1 MIDRATINQIL
12 DAADVVD
19 VVSDFVTLRRRGSNY
34 TGLCP
39 FHNEKTPSFSVSR
52 AKGIYKC
59 FGCGKAGS
67 AVNFVMEHEHMTYAE
82 ALKYLAKKYHI
93 EVHERELSDEE
104 KEQQTERE
112 SMLIVNEFA
121 NSFFEDTL
129 HNTDDG
135 RNIGLA
141 YFYERSLSD
150 ETIKTFH
157 LGYSPD
163 DRTAL
168 YNAATAKG
176 YNRKFLFS
184 TGVCTDD
191 NHGGGFDRFRGR
203 VMFPFINIAGK
214 VIGFGG
220 RTLKQDHA
228 KYLNSP
234 ESILYVKNRELYGI
248 FQAKREISRQDK
260 CYLVEGYFDV
270 ISMYQSG
277 IQNVVASS
285 GTSLTDG
292 QVRMIHRFTEN
303 VTVLYDGD
311 SAGIHASLR
320 GIDMLLA
327 EGLNVKVALLPD
339 GEDPDSFARSHSASE
354 LQQFI
359 TDNETDFISF
369 KVNILLKDAQNDP
382 IKKAQVVTDVVKSI
396 SVIPSQITRAIYAK
410 ECSRMLDVHES
421 VLISEIG
428 KARDRQKA
436 EDFKKRQRAKEDAS
450 RSSQNLTPAPDNDA
464 PVPEVDD
471 TQAPP
476 LGTQPV
482 IQHGEQQHDSFIGT
496 VKSVHERLLYPQEES
511 LIRYVAKYA
520 MCYFC
525 DTQYAD
531 GVERPTSV
539 VEYVNNELL
548 GDNIEFTHPIYKE
561 IFRYALSCVP
571 DYYNSLSELEEKLD
585 AEGRQRLAAGIDG
598 LRNRSL
604 SFSEIE
610 KEETNLRE
618 SIEKDKQD
626 AIASF
631 SINFFERRVCSVEN
645 DEIRRTAINLVS
657 EKYQLS
663 QIHTMY
669 AHVPTDFE
677 RLFVLVPEAINNWK
691 NAIVQCHIKDIQ
703 EELRTSGQTNAQELL
718 ERLND
723 LYQRRRELAKLIGD
737 RVVNP
742 I

>member
-19 VVSDFVTLRRRGSNY
+19 VVSDFVSLRRRGSNY

-67 AVNFVMEHEHMTYAE
+67 AVNFVMEHEHMTYVE

-104 KEQQTERE
+104 KQQQTERE
-112 SMLIVNEFA
+112 SMLVVNEFA
-121 NSFFEDTL
+121 NQFFEDTL

-163 DRTAL
+163 NRTAL
-168 YNAATAKG
+168 YDAATGKG

-248 FQAKREISRQDK
+248 FQAKREISKQDK

-292 QVRMIHRFTEN
+292 QVRMIHRFTDN

-339 GEDPDSFARSHSASE
+339 GEDPDSFARTHSASE

-359 TDNETDFISF
+359 TDAETDFITF
-369 KVNILLKDAQNDP
+369 KVNILLSDAKNDP
-382 IKKAQVVTDVVKSI
+382 IKKAQVVADVVKSI

-410 ECSRMLDVHES
+410 ECSRMLDVQETI
-421 VLISEIG
+421 LLSEIG
-428 KARDRQKA
+428 KMRNKQREEEYKR
-436 EDFKKRQRAKEDAS
+436 RQRTESKENRQGETAENGIDSGAPAEAAPS
-450 RSSQNLTPAPDNDA
+450 TPPS
-464 PVPEVDD
+464 PEV
-471 TQAPP
+471 PP
-476 LGTQPV
+476 T
-482 IQHGEQQHDSFIGT
+482 IMHGAQQHEAHIGT
-496 VKSVHERLLYPQEES
+496 AKSKHERLLYPQEEN
-511 LIRYVAKYA
+511 LIRYVAKFG

-525 DTQYAD
+525 NTQYAD
-531 GVERPTSV
+531 GTERATTV
-539 VEYVNNELL
+539 VEYVNNELT
-548 GDNIEFTHPIYKE
+548 GDNIEFTHPVFKQ
-561 IFRYALSCVP
+561 IFQYALQILP
-571 DYYNSLSELEEKLD
+571 DYYTSLNELNVKLEQEMKQRFEEGVAKLRD
-585 AEGRQRLAAGIDG
+585 
-598 LRNRSL
+598 RNL
-604 SFSEIE
+604 SYSDIE
-610 KEETNLRE
+610 KEENSLQEMIYAETQ
-618 SIEKDKQD
+618 DK
-626 AIASF
+626 IATF
-631 SINFFERRVCSVEN
+631 SINFFERRICSVE
-645 DEIRRTAINLVS
+645 DEAMRKTAINLVS

-663 QIHTMY
+663 QIHTKF
-669 AHVPTDFE
+669 AHVQTDYE

-691 NAIVQCHIKDIQ
+691 NAIVQCHIMDIQ
-703 EELRTSGQTNAQELL
+703 EEMRASGGDTKDQL
-718 ERLND
+718 ERLNE

>member
-19 VVSDFVTLRRRGSNY
+19 VVSDFVSLRRRGSNY

-67 AVNFVMEHEHMTYAE
+67 AVNFVMEHEHMTYVE

-104 KEQQTERE
+104 KQQQTERE
-112 SMLIVNEFA
+112 SMLVVNEFA
-121 NSFFEDTL
+121 NQFFEDTL

-163 DRTAL
+163 NRTAL
-168 YNAATAKG
+168 YDAATGKG

-248 FQAKREISRQDK
+248 FQAKREISKQDK

-292 QVRMIHRFTEN
+292 QVRMIHRFTDN

-339 GEDPDSFARSHSASE
+339 GEDPDSFARTHSASE

-359 TDNETDFISF
+359 TDAETDFITF
-369 KVNILLKDAQNDP
+369 KVNILLSDAKNDP
-382 IKKAQVVTDVVKSI
+382 IKKAQVVADVVKSI

-410 ECSRMLDVHES
+410 ECSRMLDVQETI
-421 VLISEIG
+421 LLSEIG
-428 KARDRQKA
+428 KMRNKQREEEYKR
-436 EDFKKRQRAKEDAS
+436 RQRTESKENRQEETAENGIDTGAPAEAAPS
-450 RSSQNLTPAPDNDA
+450 TPPSPDM
-464 PVPEVDD
+464 
-471 TQAPP
+471 PP
-476 LGTQPV
+476 T
-482 IQHGEQQHDSFIGT
+482 IMHGAQQHEAHIGT
-496 VKSVHERLLYPQEES
+496 AKSKHERLLYPQEEN
-511 LIRYVAKYA
+511 LIRYVAKFG

-525 DTQYAD
+525 NTQYAD
-531 GVERPTSV
+531 GTERATTV
-539 VEYVNNELL
+539 VEYVNNELT
-548 GDNIEFTHPIYKE
+548 GDNIEFTHPVFKQ
-561 IFRYALSCVP
+561 IFQYALQILP
-571 DYYNSLSELEEKLD
+571 DYYTSLNELNVKLEQEMKQRFEEGVAKLRD
-585 AEGRQRLAAGIDG
+585 
-598 LRNRSL
+598 RNL
-604 SFSEIE
+604 SYSDIE
-610 KEETNLRE
+610 KEENSLQEMIYAETQ
-618 SIEKDKQD
+618 DK
-626 AIASF
+626 IATF
-631 SINFFERRVCSVEN
+631 SINFFERRICSVE
-645 DEIRRTAINLVS
+645 DDAMRKTAINLVS

-663 QIHTMY
+663 QIHTKF
-669 AHVPTDFE
+669 AHVQTDYE

-691 NAIVQCHIKDIQ
+691 NAIVQCHIMDIQ
-703 EELRTSGQTNAQELL
+703 EEMRASGGDTKDQL
-718 ERLND
+718 ERLNE

>member
-19 VVSDFVTLRRRGSNY
+19 VVSDFVSLRRRGSNY

-67 AVNFVMEHEHMTYAE
+67 AVNFVMEHEHMTYVE

-104 KEQQTERE
+104 KQQQTERE
-112 SMLIVNEFA
+112 SMLVVNEFA
-121 NSFFEDTL
+121 NQFFEDTL

-135 RNIGLA
+135 RNIGLT

-163 DRTAL
+163 NRTAL
-168 YNAATAKG
+168 YDAATGKG

-248 FQAKREISRQDK
+248 FQAKREISKQDK

-292 QVRMIHRFTEN
+292 QVRMIHRFTDN

-339 GEDPDSFARSHSASE
+339 GEDPDSFARTHSASE

-359 TDNETDFISF
+359 TDAETDFITF
-369 KVNILLKDAQNDP
+369 KVNILLSDAKNDP
-382 IKKAQVVTDVVKSI
+382 IKKAQVVADVVKSI

-410 ECSRMLDVHES
+410 ECSRMLDVQETI
-421 VLISEIG
+421 LLSEIG
-428 KARDRQKA
+428 KMRNKQREEEYKR
-436 EDFKKRQRAKEDAS
+436 RQRTESKENRQGGTAENGID
-450 RSSQNLTPAPDNDA
+450 TGA
-464 PVPEVDD
+464 PVEA
-471 TQAPP
+471 APSTP
-476 LGTQPV
+476 PSPDMPPT
-482 IQHGEQQHDSFIGT
+482 IMHGAQQHEAHIGT
-496 VKSVHERLLYPQEES
+496 AKSKHERLLYPQEEN
-511 LIRYVAKYA
+511 LIRYVAKFG

-525 DTQYAD
+525 NTQYAD
-531 GVERPTSV
+531 GTERATTV
-539 VEYVNNELL
+539 VEYVNNELT
-548 GDNIEFTHPIYKE
+548 GDNIEFTHPVFKQ
-561 IFRYALSCVP
+561 IFQYALQILP
-571 DYYNSLSELEEKLD
+571 DYYTSLNELNVKLEQEMKQRFEEGV
-585 AEGRQRLAAGIDG
+585 AE
-598 LRNRSL
+598 LRDRNL
-604 SFSEIE
+604 SYSDIE
-610 KEETNLRE
+610 KEENSLQEMIYAETQ
-618 SIEKDKQD
+618 DK
-626 AIASF
+626 IATF
-631 SINFFERRVCSVEN
+631 SINFFERRICSVE
-645 DEIRRTAINLVS
+645 DDAMRKTAINLVS

-663 QIHTMY
+663 QIHTKF
-669 AHVPTDFE
+669 AHVQTDYE

-691 NAIVQCHIKDIQ
+691 NAIVQCHIMDIQ
-703 EELRTSGQTNAQELL
+703 EEMRASGGDTKDQL
-718 ERLND
+718 ERLNE

>member
-19 VVSDFVTLRRRGSNY
+19 VVSDFVSLRRRGSNY

-67 AVNFVMEHEHMTYAE
+67 AVNFVMEHEHMTYVE

-104 KEQQTERE
+104 KQQQTERE
-112 SMLIVNEFA
+112 SMLVVNEFA
-121 NSFFEDTL
+121 NQFFEDTL

-163 DRTAL
+163 NRTAL
-168 YNAATAKG
+168 YDAATGKG

-248 FQAKREISRQDK
+248 FQAKREISKQDK

-292 QVRMIHRFTEN
+292 QVRMIHRFTDN

-339 GEDPDSFARSHSASE
+339 GEDPDSFARTHSASE

-359 TDNETDFISF
+359 TDAETDFITF
-369 KVNILLKDAQNDP
+369 KVNILLSDAKNDP
-382 IKKAQVVTDVVKSI
+382 IKKAQVVADVVKSI

-410 ECSRMLDVHES
+410 ECSRMLDVQETI
-421 VLISEIG
+421 LLSEIG
-428 KARDRQKA
+428 KMRNKQREEEYKR
-436 EDFKKRQRAKEDAS
+436 RQRTENKENRQGETAENGIDTGAPAEAAPS
-450 RSSQNLTPAPDNDA
+450 TPPS
-464 PVPEVDD
+464 PEV
-471 TQAPP
+471 PP
-476 LGTQPV
+476 T
-482 IQHGEQQHDSFIGT
+482 IMHGAQQHEAHIGT
-496 VKSVHERLLYPQEES
+496 AKSKHERLLYPQEEN
-511 LIRYVAKYA
+511 LIRYVAKFG

-525 DTQYAD
+525 NTQYAD
-531 GVERPTSV
+531 GTERATTV
-539 VEYVNNELL
+539 VEYVNNELT
-548 GDNIEFTHPIYKE
+548 GDNIEFTHPVFKQ
-561 IFRYALSCVP
+561 IFQYALQILP
-571 DYYNSLSELEEKLD
+571 DYYTSLNELNVKLEQEMKQRFEEGVAKLRD
-585 AEGRQRLAAGIDG
+585 
-598 LRNRSL
+598 RNL
-604 SFSEIE
+604 SYSDIE
-610 KEETNLRE
+610 KEENSLQEMIYAETQ
-618 SIEKDKQD
+618 DK
-626 AIASF
+626 IATF
-631 SINFFERRVCSVEN
+631 SINFFERRICSVE
-645 DEIRRTAINLVS
+645 DDAMRKTAINLVS

-663 QIHTMY
+663 QIHTKF
-669 AHVPTDFE
+669 AHVQTDYE

-691 NAIVQCHIKDIQ
+691 NAIVQCHIMDIQ
-703 EELRTSGQTNAQELL
+703 EEMRASGGVTKDQL
-718 ERLND
+718 ERLNE

>member
-19 VVSDFVTLRRRGSNY
+19 VVSDFVSLRRRGSNY

-67 AVNFVMEHEHMTYAE
+67 AVNFVMEHEHMTYVE

-104 KEQQTERE
+104 KQQQTERE
-112 SMLIVNEFA
+112 SMLVVNEFA
-121 NSFFEDTL
+121 NQFFEDTL

-163 DRTAL
+163 NRTAL
-168 YNAATAKG
+168 YDAATGKG

-248 FQAKREISRQDK
+248 FQAKREISKQDK

-292 QVRMIHRFTEN
+292 QVRMIHRFTDN

-339 GEDPDSFARSHSASE
+339 GEDPDSFARTHSASE

-359 TDNETDFISF
+359 TDAETDFITF
-369 KVNILLKDAQNDP
+369 KVNILLSDAKNDP
-382 IKKAQVVTDVVKSI
+382 IKKAQVVADVVKSI

-410 ECSRMLDVHES
+410 ECSRMLDVQETI
-421 VLISEIG
+421 LLSEIG
-428 KARDRQKA
+428 KMRNKQREEEYKR
-436 EDFKKRQRAKEDAS
+436 RQRTESKENRQGETAENGIDTGAPAEAAPF
-450 RSSQNLTPAPDNDA
+450 TPPSPDM
-464 PVPEVDD
+464 
-471 TQAPP
+471 PP
-476 LGTQPV
+476 T
-482 IQHGEQQHDSFIGT
+482 IIHGAQQHEAHIGT
-496 VKSVHERLLYPQEES
+496 AKSKHERLLYPQEEN
-511 LIRYVAKYA
+511 LIRYVAKFG

-525 DTQYAD
+525 NTQYAD
-531 GVERPTSV
+531 GTERATTV
-539 VEYVNNELL
+539 VEYVNNELT
-548 GDNIEFTHPIYKE
+548 GDNIEFTHPVFKQ
-561 IFRYALSCVP
+561 IFQYALQILP
-571 DYYNSLSELEEKLD
+571 DYYTSLNELNVKLEQEMKQRFEEGVAKLRD
-585 AEGRQRLAAGIDG
+585 
-598 LRNRSL
+598 RNL
-604 SFSEIE
+604 SYSDIE
-610 KEETNLRE
+610 KEENSLQEMIYAETQ
-618 SIEKDKQD
+618 DK
-626 AIASF
+626 IATF
-631 SINFFERRVCSVEN
+631 SINFFERRICSVE
-645 DEIRRTAINLVS
+645 DDAMRKTAINLVS

-663 QIHTMY
+663 QIHTKF
-669 AHVPTDFE
+669 AHVQTDYE

-691 NAIVQCHIKDIQ
+691 NAIVQCHIMDIQ
-703 EELRTSGQTNAQELL
+703 EEMRASGGDTKDQL
-718 ERLND
+718 ERLNE

>member
-19 VVSDFVTLRRRGSNY
+19 VVSDFVSLRRRGSNY

-67 AVNFVMEHEHMTYAE
+67 AVNFVMEHEHMTYVE

-104 KEQQTERE
+104 KQQQTERE
-112 SMLIVNEFA
+112 SMLVVNEFA
-121 NSFFEDTL
+121 NQFFEDTL

-163 DRTAL
+163 NRTAL
-168 YNAATAKG
+168 YDAATGKG

-248 FQAKREISRQDK
+248 FQAKREISKQDK

-292 QVRMIHRFTEN
+292 QVRMIHRFTDN

-339 GEDPDSFARSHSASE
+339 GEDPDSFARTHSASE

-359 TDNETDFISF
+359 TDAETDFITF
-369 KVNILLKDAQNDP
+369 KVNILLSDAKNDP
-382 IKKAQVVTDVVKSI
+382 IKKAQVVADVVKSI

-410 ECSRMLDVHES
+410 ECSRMLDVQETI
-421 VLISEIG
+421 LLSEIG
-428 KARDRQKA
+428 KMRNKQREEEYKR
-436 EDFKKRQRAKEDAS
+436 RQRTESKENRQEETAENGIDTGA
-450 RSSQNLTPAPDNDA
+450 PAEAAPSPPPSPDM
-464 PVPEVDD
+464 
-471 TQAPP
+471 PP
-476 LGTQPV
+476 T
-482 IQHGEQQHDSFIGT
+482 IMHGAQQHEAHIGT
-496 VKSVHERLLYPQEES
+496 AKSKHERLLYPQEEN
-511 LIRYVAKYA
+511 LIRYVAKFG

-525 DTQYAD
+525 NTQYAD
-531 GVERPTSV
+531 GTERATTV
-539 VEYVNNELL
+539 VEYVNNELT
-548 GDNIEFTHPIYKE
+548 GDNIEFTHPVFKQ
-561 IFRYALSCVP
+561 IFQYALQILP
-571 DYYNSLSELEEKLD
+571 DYYTSLNELNVKLEQEMKQRFEEGVAKLRD
-585 AEGRQRLAAGIDG
+585 
-598 LRNRSL
+598 RNL
-604 SFSEIE
+604 SYSDIE
-610 KEETNLRE
+610 KEENSLQEMIYAETQ
-618 SIEKDKQD
+618 DK
-626 AIASF
+626 IATF
-631 SINFFERRVCSVEN
+631 SINFFERRICSVE
-645 DEIRRTAINLVS
+645 DDAMRKTAINLVS

-663 QIHTMY
+663 QIHTKF
-669 AHVPTDFE
+669 AHVQTDYE

-691 NAIVQCHIKDIQ
+691 NAIVQCHIMDIQ
-703 EELRTSGQTNAQELL
+703 EEMRASGGDTKDQL
-718 ERLND
+718 ERLNE

>member
-19 VVSDFVTLRRRGSNY
+19 VVSDFVSLRRRGSNY

-67 AVNFVMEHEHMTYAE
+67 AVNFVMEHEHMTYVE

-104 KEQQTERE
+104 KQQQTERE
-112 SMLIVNEFA
+112 SMLVVNEFA
-121 NSFFEDTL
+121 NQFFEDTL

-163 DRTAL
+163 NRTAL
-168 YNAATAKG
+168 YDAATGKG

-248 FQAKREISRQDK
+248 FQAKREISKQDK

-292 QVRMIHRFTEN
+292 QVRMIHRFTDN

-339 GEDPDSFARSHSASE
+339 GEDPDSFARTHSASE

-359 TDNETDFISF
+359 TDAETDFITF
-369 KVNILLKDAQNDP
+369 KVNILLSDAKNDP
-382 IKKAQVVTDVVKSI
+382 IKKAQVVADVVKSI

-410 ECSRMLDVHES
+410 ECSRMLDVQETI
-421 VLISEIG
+421 LLSEIG
-428 KARDRQKA
+428 KMRNKQRE
-436 EDFKKRQRAKEDAS
+436 EDYKRRQRTESKENRQGETAENGIDTGAPAEAAPS
-450 RSSQNLTPAPDNDA
+450 TPPSPDM
-464 PVPEVDD
+464 
-471 TQAPP
+471 PP
-476 LGTQPV
+476 T
-482 IQHGEQQHDSFIGT
+482 IMHGAQQHEAHIGT
-496 VKSVHERLLYPQEES
+496 AKSKHERLLYPQEEN
-511 LIRYVAKYA
+511 LIRYVAKFG

-525 DTQYAD
+525 NTQYAD
-531 GVERPTSV
+531 GTERATTV
-539 VEYVNNELL
+539 VEYVNNELT
-548 GDNIEFTHPIYKE
+548 GDNIEFTHPVFKQ
-561 IFRYALSCVP
+561 IFQYALQILP
-571 DYYNSLSELEEKLD
+571 DYYTSLNELNVKLEQEMKQRFEEGV
-585 AEGRQRLAAGIDG
+585 AE
-598 LRNRSL
+598 LRDRNL
-604 SFSEIE
+604 SYSDIE
-610 KEETNLRE
+610 KEENSLQEMIYAETQ
-618 SIEKDKQD
+618 DK
-626 AIASF
+626 IATF
-631 SINFFERRVCSVEN
+631 SINFFERRICSVE
-645 DEIRRTAINLVS
+645 DDAMRKTAINLVS

-663 QIHTMY
+663 QIHTKF
-669 AHVPTDFE
+669 AHVQTDYE

-691 NAIVQCHIKDIQ
+691 NAIVQCHIMDIQ
-703 EELRTSGQTNAQELL
+703 EEMRASGGDTKDQL
-718 ERLND
+718 ERLNE

>member
-19 VVSDFVTLRRRGSNY
+19 VVSDFVSLRRRGSNY

-67 AVNFVMEHEHMTYAE
+67 AVNFVMEHEHMTYVE

-104 KEQQTERE
+104 KQQQTERE
-112 SMLIVNEFA
+112 SMLVVNEFA
-121 NSFFEDTL
+121 NQFFEDTL

-163 DRTAL
+163 NRTAL
-168 YNAATAKG
+168 YDAATGKG

-248 FQAKREISRQDK
+248 FQAKREISKQDK

-292 QVRMIHRFTEN
+292 QVRMIHRFTDN

-339 GEDPDSFARSHSASE
+339 GEDPDSFARTHSASE

-359 TDNETDFISF
+359 TDAETDFITF
-369 KVNILLKDAQNDP
+369 KVNILLSDAKNDP
-382 IKKAQVVTDVVKSI
+382 IKKAQVVADVVKSI

-410 ECSRMLDVHES
+410 ECSRMLDVQETI
-421 VLISEIG
+421 LLSEIG
-428 KARDRQKA
+428 KMRNKQREEEYKR
-436 EDFKKRQRAKEDAS
+436 RQRTEIKENRQVETAENGIDTGAQAEAAPS
-450 RSSQNLTPAPDNDA
+450 TPPSPDM
-464 PVPEVDD
+464 
-471 TQAPP
+471 PP
-476 LGTQPV
+476 T
-482 IQHGEQQHDSFIGT
+482 IMHGAQQHEAHIGT
-496 VKSVHERLLYPQEES
+496 AKSKHERLLYPQEEN
-511 LIRYVAKYA
+511 LIRYVAKFG

-525 DTQYAD
+525 NTQYAD
-531 GVERPTSV
+531 GTERATTV
-539 VEYVNNELL
+539 VEYVNNELT
-548 GDNIEFTHPIYKE
+548 GDNIEFTHPVFKQ
-561 IFRYALSCVP
+561 IFQYALQILP
-571 DYYNSLSELEEKLD
+571 DYYTSLNELNVKLEQEMKQRFEEGVAKLRD
-585 AEGRQRLAAGIDG
+585 
-598 LRNRSL
+598 RNL
-604 SFSEIE
+604 SYSDIE
-610 KEETNLRE
+610 KEENSLQEMIYAETQ
-618 SIEKDKQD
+618 DK
-626 AIASF
+626 IATF
-631 SINFFERRVCSVEN
+631 SINFFERRICSVE
-645 DEIRRTAINLVS
+645 DDAMRKTAINLVS

-663 QIHTMY
+663 QIHTKF
-669 AHVPTDFE
+669 AHVQTDYE

-691 NAIVQCHIKDIQ
+691 NAIVQCHIMDIQ
-703 EELRTSGQTNAQELL
+703 EEMRASGGDTKDQL
-718 ERLND
+718 ERLNE

>member
-19 VVSDFVTLRRRGSNY
+19 VVSDFVSLRRRGSNY

-67 AVNFVMEHEHMTYAE
+67 AVNFVMEHEHMTYVE

-104 KEQQTERE
+104 KQQQTERE
-112 SMLIVNEFA
+112 SMLVVNEFA
-121 NSFFEDTL
+121 NQFFEDTL

-163 DRTAL
+163 NRTAL
-168 YNAATAKG
+168 YDAATGKG

-248 FQAKREISRQDK
+248 FQAKREISKQDK

-292 QVRMIHRFTEN
+292 QVRMIHRFTDN

-339 GEDPDSFARSHSASE
+339 GEDPDSFARTHSASE

-359 TDNETDFISF
+359 TDAETDFITF
-369 KVNILLKDAQNDP
+369 KVNILLSDAKNDP
-382 IKKAQVVTDVVKSI
+382 IKKAQVVADVVKSI

-410 ECSRMLDVHES
+410 ECSRMLDVQETI
-421 VLISEIG
+421 LLSEIG
-428 KARDRQKA
+428 KMRNKQREEEYKR
-436 EDFKKRQRAKEDAS
+436 RQRTESKENRQGETAENGIDTGAPAEAAPS
-450 RSSQNLTPAPDNDA
+450 TPPS
-464 PVPEVDD
+464 PEV
-471 TQAPP
+471 PP
-476 LGTQPV
+476 T
-482 IQHGEQQHDSFIGT
+482 IMHGAQQHEAHIGT
-496 VKSVHERLLYPQEES
+496 AKSKHERLLYPQEEN
-511 LIRYVAKYA
+511 LIRYVAKFG

-525 DTQYAD
+525 NTQYAD
-531 GVERPTSV
+531 GTERATTV
-539 VEYVNNELL
+539 VEYVNNELT
-548 GDNIEFTHPIYKE
+548 GDNIEFTHPVFKQ
-561 IFRYALSCVP
+561 IFQYALQILP
-571 DYYNSLSELEEKLD
+571 DYYTSLNELNVKLEQEMKQRFEEGVAKLRD
-585 AEGRQRLAAGIDG
+585 
-598 LRNRSL
+598 RNL
-604 SFSEIE
+604 SYSDIE
-610 KEETNLRE
+610 KEENSLQEMIYAETQ
-618 SIEKDKQD
+618 DK
-626 AIASF
+626 IATF
-631 SINFFERRVCSVEN
+631 SINFFERRICSVE
-645 DEIRRTAINLVS
+645 DDAMRKTAINLVS

-663 QIHTMY
+663 QIHTKF
-669 AHVPTDFE
+669 AHVQTDYE

-691 NAIVQCHIKDIQ
+691 NAIVQCHIMDIQ
-703 EELRTSGQTNAQELL
+703 EEMRASGGDTKDQL
-718 ERLND
+718 ERLNE

>member
-19 VVSDFVTLRRRGSNY
+19 VVSDFVSLRRRGSNY

-67 AVNFVMEHEHMTYAE
+67 AVNFVMEHEHMTYVE

-104 KEQQTERE
+104 KQQQTERE
-112 SMLIVNEFA
+112 SMLVVNEFA
-121 NSFFEDTL
+121 NQFFEDTL

-135 RNIGLA
+135 RNIGLT

-163 DRTAL
+163 NRTAL
-168 YNAATAKG
+168 YDAATGKG

-228 KYLNSP
+228 KYHNSP

-248 FQAKREISRQDK
+248 FQAKREISKQDK

-292 QVRMIHRFTEN
+292 QVRMIHRFTDN

-339 GEDPDSFARSHSASE
+339 GEDPDSFARTHSASE

-359 TDNETDFISF
+359 TDAETDFITF
-369 KVNILLKDAQNDP
+369 KVNILLSDAKNDP
-382 IKKAQVVTDVVKSI
+382 IKKAQVVADVVKSI

-410 ECSRMLDVHES
+410 ECSRMLDVQETI
-421 VLISEIG
+421 LLSEIG
-428 KARDRQKA
+428 KMRNKQRE
-436 EDFKKRQRAKEDAS
+436 EDYKRRQRTESKENRQGETAENGIDTGAPAEAAPS
-450 RSSQNLTPAPDNDA
+450 TPPSPDM
-464 PVPEVDD
+464 
-471 TQAPP
+471 PP
-476 LGTQPV
+476 T
-482 IQHGEQQHDSFIGT
+482 IMHGAQQHEAHIGT
-496 VKSVHERLLYPQEES
+496 AKSKHERLLYPQEEN
-511 LIRYVAKYA
+511 LIRYVAKFG

-525 DTQYAD
+525 NTQYAD
-531 GVERPTSV
+531 GTERATTV
-539 VEYVNNELL
+539 VEYVNNELT
-548 GDNIEFTHPIYKE
+548 GDNIEFTHPVFKQ
-561 IFRYALSCVP
+561 IFQYALQILP
-571 DYYNSLSELEEKLD
+571 DYYTSLNELNVKLEQEMKQRFEEGV
-585 AEGRQRLAAGIDG
+585 AE
-598 LRNRSL
+598 LRDRNL
-604 SFSEIE
+604 SYSDIE
-610 KEETNLRE
+610 KEENSLQEMIYAETQ
-618 SIEKDKQD
+618 DK
-626 AIASF
+626 IATF
-631 SINFFERRVCSVEN
+631 SINFFERRICSVE
-645 DEIRRTAINLVS
+645 DDAMRKTAINLVS

-663 QIHTMY
+663 QIHTKF
-669 AHVPTDFE
+669 AHVQTDYE

-691 NAIVQCHIKDIQ
+691 NAIVQCHIMDIQ
-703 EELRTSGQTNAQELL
+703 EEMRASGGDTKDQL
-718 ERLND
+718 ERLNE